1 MKMFM
6 AKKCPRFSADSI
18 KAMESIGD
26 LYVLEESCYI
36 RIFGISTTFGAPQ
49 ALPKYVPV
57 RLLV

>member
-36 RIFGISTTFGAPQ
+36 RIFGISTTAPQ